1 MPYNLLSNLTL
12 LISILGIIVLVL
24 RRLPQAVEQDTKAH
38 AELNQP
44 GEALAS
50 KGLPAMAVSKTRSW
64 LKLFTHKI
72 WQFMLEAKGLKNT
85 PKINYN
91 FKRIL
96 KKTNEPEAKAPIAR
110 SEKYYIDLIK
120 RHPKDLSYYDQ
131 LGQFYVEARKYTD
144 AANVYDYLS
153 KHDPANSTYF
163 AKLGIC
169 KLHDQQYE
177 QAAVAYEQAIT
188 LDPSHPNRFYNLS
201 LAYQGERQFKKAASA
216 LHKALDLE
224 PNNQKYADLLFEIES
239 KAKSSV
245 PVENIHKRK

>member
-1 MPYNLLSNLTL
+1 M
-12 LISILGIIVLVL
+12 LVL
-24 RRLPQAVEQDTKAH
+24 RRLPQAVKEDTQAN
-38 AELNQP
+38 AELNEP

-64 LKLFTHKI
+64 LKLLTHRL

-96 KKTNEPEAKAPIAR
+96 KKNTEPEAKAPIAR

-120 RHPKDLSYYDQ
+120 RHPKEFVYYDQ
-131 LGQFYVEARKYTD
+131 LGQYYMEARKYND

-169 KLHDQQYE
+169 KLHA
-177 QAAVAYEQAIT
+177 QAFDHAAAAYEQSVK

-201 LAYQGERQFKKAASA
+201 LAYQGQRQFRKAASI
-216 LHKALDLE
+216 LRKALELE
-224 PNNQKYADLLFEIES
+224 SGNQKYADLLFELES

-245 PVENIHKRK
+245 PVENIHKKI